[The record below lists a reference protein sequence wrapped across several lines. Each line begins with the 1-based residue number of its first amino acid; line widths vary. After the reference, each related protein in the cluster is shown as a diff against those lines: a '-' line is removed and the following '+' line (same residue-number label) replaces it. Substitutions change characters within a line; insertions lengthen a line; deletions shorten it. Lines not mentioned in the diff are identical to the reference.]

1 MLADPLVALA
11 LTAAIA
17 HLGGFVRGVT
27 GFGAALAITPLL
39 TLYTPPQVVVPSI
52 VLATAFTNLPFMY
65 RSFRA
70 VDLKA
75 VIFLACGAVAGLP
88 VGLALL
94 TLLDPEPL
102 KRVIGLC
109 VIASVIAL
117 QLSRRFAIRPGR
129 WRAASFGLV
138 SGIVNGVSGLGG
150 PPGVLYAVVTGMR
163 PEVARATLMFYFG
176 VVSALTGVMMAASGL
191 LTTEA
196 LVGALTVA
204 PGLLIGGYLGEIAF
218 KRMHATHFR
227 HATMGLLILSGLLA
241 VVA

>member
-1 MLADPLVALA
+1 MRRRWSRFTAAPAEPHVPDGLDGADGANAKGWCGTGLASRAAGVELSPSRPGPTQKRPSLLSDPLVALA

-163 PEVARATLMFYFG
+163 PEVARATLMFY
-176 VVSALTGVMMAASGL
+176 
-191 LTTEA
+191 
-196 LVGALTVA
+196 
-204 PGLLIGGYLGEIAF
+204 
-218 KRMHATHFR
+218 
-227 HATMGLLILSGLLA
+227 
-241 VVA
+241 